1 MWTRPL
7 TGILGLSLLLSGGV
21 VACSGSHE
29 AVSRQ
34 LEDRTFLLQQAKGYQ
49 PVAGT
54 TVRLSFENAELRLN
68 AGCNH
73 LSGRFQLVGD
83 TLVIRELSMT
93 EMGCHEELQDQ
104 DTWFAD
110 FITGKPILKLDVN
123 TLTLSAQD
131 VVLTFL
137 DRELADPDRPLVGPA
152 WRVDTILSRGAA
164 TTYAISLPMP
174 ILRFMADG
182 TLQLDSGCGAGTGGF
197 TSAPAQLTF
206 RGVSLTES
214 ACADANLA
222 LMLDSLLN
230 VMADGAATYSI
241 EAARL
246 TVQKGDAGF
255 MATAE

>member
-7 TGILGLSLLLSGGV
+7 TGILGLSLLLSGGG
-21 VACSGSHE
+21 VACSSNHDS
-29 AVSRQ
+29 VSKQ
-34 LEDRTFLLQQAKGYQ
+34 LEDRSFLLQQAKGYE
-49 PVAGT
+49 PVSGT
-54 TVRLSFENAELRLN
+54 TVQLSFGNAALRLN

-73 LSGRFQLVGD
+73 LSGRFQIIGD
-83 TLVIRELSMT
+83 TLVMSELSMT
-93 EMGCHEELQDQ
+93 EMGCPEERQAQ

-110 FITGKPILKLDVN
+110 FITSKPILKLDVN
-123 TLTLSAQD
+123 TLTLSARD
-131 VVLTFL
+131 VVLRFL

-197 TSAPAQLTF
+197 ASTAAELTF

-222 LMLDSLLN
+222 LMLDSLLG
-230 VMADGAATYSI
+230 VMGDGAATYRI